1 MIYKFFKKFYE
12 SLPFLILIIIL
23 SGTILGYIYFKTEN
37 FSPQFISNNYK
48 MMKSL
53 SDYHFLLALIIFALI
68 YIISTALSL
77 PIATILS
84 LLGGSLFGFFA
95 IPAIMIGAT
104 IGATII
110 VIATKGA
117 FSDYFSK
124 KLEKRYEFIK
134 TNLKKDT
141 FYYLLFIR
149 LVPIAPFFVINII
162 SGLLNLNIF
171 TFVLATFIGIMPAT
185 CIYVWIGNSVGYVLN
200 EGVVPDISNFIWYFF
215 PPLFILAVLSLFP
228 IFLRKFK

>member
-12 SLPFLILIIIL
+12 SLPLLILIIIL

-68 YIISTALSL
+68 YVISTALSL

-124 KLEKRYEFIK
+124 KLENKYEFIK

-149 LVPIAPFFVINII
+149 LVPIAPFFIINII

-185 CIYVWIGNSVGYVLN
+185 CIYVWIGNSAGYVLN
-200 EGVVPDISNFIWYFF
+200 EGIVPDISNLIWYFF
-215 PPLFILAVLSLFP
+215 PPLFLLAVLSLFP